1 MQPYSARLLR
11 RFISVTGV
19 IAIGVLL
26 YLIRDV

>member
-19 IAIGVLL
+19 MAIVALL
-26 YLIRDV
+26 YLIFTI